1 MMVSYDNFAF
11 IEPEGVKGNENF
23 EVLFPLQNL
32 LYWFNDVSRKHERM
46 VKIISGYG
54 MKTSFREGEYAL

>member
-1 MMVSYDNFAF
+1 MIVSYDDFAF

-32 LYWFNDVSRKHERM
+32 LY
-46 VKIISGYG
+46 
-54 MKTSFREGEYAL
+54 